1 MKNSSWLILV
11 LSIFIFTSTAS
22 GGERPKEFRGLVW
35 GTHISK
41 VKDLVLQ
48 VESFPTNAPPEVK
61 EIYKEREKRGDK
73 KYIRPSD
80 DLGIAGGVVNTIQY
94 IFVKD
99 QLAEVVI
106 RFDTN
111 KQYLAFKSLFNRLYG
126 PPDKEEKDLAGTDHY
141 WLANTDDEAN
151 VNLFYSEI
159 LGTGSAVMKWKGML
173 KREPG
178 L

>member
-1 MKNSSWLILV
+1 MPPLRLG
-11 LSIFIFTSTAS
+11 IFIKS
-22 GGERPKEFRGLVW
+22 EKQE
-35 GTHISK
+35 
-41 VKDLVLQ
+41 
-48 VESFPTNAPPEVK
+48 
-61 EIYKEREKRGDK
+61 EIK

-80 DLGIAGGVVNTIQY
+80 DLKVAGGEVTTIQY

-99 QLAEVVI
+99 QLAEAVM
-106 RFDTN
+106 RFRGR
-111 KQYLAFKSLFNRLYG
+111 KQYTAFKSLFGQLYG
-126 PPDKEEKDLAGTDHY
+126 PPDKEEEDLAGTDHY

>member
-1 MKNSSWLILV
+1 MKKSSWVILV
-11 LSIFIFTSTAS
+11 LSVFVFTSTAS
-22 GGERPKEFRGLVW
+22 GGERPKDFRGLVW
-35 GTHISK
+35 GTHISE

-48 VESFPTNAPPEVK
+48 AESIPTNAPPEVK
-61 EIYKEREKRGDK
+61 KIYKEREKRGDK

-80 DLGIAGGVVNTIQY
+80 DLGIAGGEVNTIQY

-111 KQYLAFKSLFNRLYG
+111 KQYLAVKSLFNQLYG
-126 PPDKEEKDLAGTDHY
+126 LPDKEEKDSAGINHY
-141 WLANTDDEAN
+141 WFASTDDEAN
-151 VNLFYSEI
+151 VNLFYSDI
-159 LGTGSAVMKWKGML
+159 LATGSAVMKWKGIL
-173 KREPG
+173 KKEPG

>member
-1 MKNSSWLILV
+1 MKKSSWIILV
-11 LSIFIFTSTAS
+11 LAVFVFTSTAS
-22 GGERPKEFRGLVW
+22 GGERPKDFRGLVW

-41 VKDLVLQ
+41 VKDLVVQ
-48 VESFPTNAPPEVK
+48 VESIPTNAPPEVK
-61 EIYKEREKRGDK
+61 EIYKERERRGDK

-80 DLGIAGGVVNTIQY
+80 DLEIAGGEVNTIQY

-111 KQYLAFKSLFNRLYG
+111 TQYLAFESLFNQLYG
-126 PPDKEEKDLAGTDHY
+126 PPDKEEKDSAGINHY
-141 WLANTDDEAN
+141 WFANTDDEAN
-151 VNLFYSEI
+151 VNLFYSKI
-159 LGTGSAVMKWKGML
+159 LTTGSVVMKWKRIL
-173 KREPG
+173 KKEPG